1 MWALVVIVLA
11 VLPVLIV
18 VGWNEE
24 RRQCRASQ
32 HLRRG

>member
-11 VLPVLIV
+11 LLPVLIV

-24 RRQCRASQ
+24 RRQCRA
-32 HLRRG
+32 HRNRRPD